1 MGLLDFFGRKSGAG
15 ALKKHA
21 KRAADKRAQNVDRW
35 QSLHALGQMG
45 TRDAAEALMQRFT
58 FRVDPSIT
66 DQEEKD
72 LAMSGVIAAGDQAV
86 EPIRDFLRSSESVA
100 WPVKILDQL
109 VPTEEVVTAL
119 LDLLAE
125 MHTDYERD
133 PQRKIDVLAQLED
146 RSDPRIASAIARFLE
161 DDNEGARFHTAATL
175 FAQEE
180 AEDHR
185 EALLDVVANEES
197 VRVKVRILDGFIARG
212 WGLGER
218 SVELRPELP
227 TGYVVDGERLA
238 KKR

>member
-35 QSLHALGQMG
+35 QSLQALGQMG

-86 EPIRDFLRSSESVA
+86 EPIRDFLRESESVA
-100 WPVKILDQL
+100 WPLKILDQL
-109 VPTEEVVTAL
+109 VPTEEVVAAL
-119 LDLLAE
+119 LELLAG
-125 MHTDYERD
+125 MDTDYERD

-146 RSDPRIASAIARFLE
+146 RKDPRIAGGIVRFLQ
-161 DDNEGARFHTAATL
+161 DDSEGARFHTAATL
-175 FAQEE
+175 LAQDE
-180 AEDHR
+180 AEHHR
-185 EALLDVVANEES
+185 DALLDLVANEES

-212 WGLGER
+212 WGLGDR
-218 SVELRPELP
+218 SMELRPELP
-227 TGYVVDGERLA
+227 SGYVVDGDRLT